1 MPAGRGRLEAVEIKH
16 IAKTTISKGGT
27 EDRDVVLGGPV
38 ADGAL
43 VVDLQAETA
52 DELAGCPA
60 EVLVAI
66 IIIVAITSM
75 LGVSVSVVGAS
86 VGVTLLLL
94 GKQAVQDRN
103 QPVLER
109 AVVVVWD
116 DEVADP
122 VHALFAQSRA
132 GHAEGA
138 EVRLGQAF
146 DEVFLDAAG
155 RRHDGGD
162 VLVLDEVAD
171 RLAQA
176 GRDQVRR
183 VAEEDCRFGA
193 GVGVTPC
200 LLDFAVNGWS
210 CIKHALYIIIS
221 IALFAIQSSIAC
233 NLPIPNSNKL
243 PNNTIITKTKL
254 THHIVHN
261 PHRIR
266 HRTGLEAHTRHPSNH
281 LLDRDGRTLVIV
293 KLDSTDGP
301 GVFGNGTRGFE
312 DCGGGGGGGSRM
324 GIVRFRFR
332 LI

>member
-1 MPAGRGRLEAVEIKH
+1 MPARRRCLETVKIKH
-16 IAKTTISKGGT
+16 IAKTTIGKGGT

-60 EVLVAI
+60 EVLIVII
-66 IIIVAITSM
+66 IIIVTITSM
-75 LGVSVSVVGAS
+75 LGVGVVGTS

-138 EVRLGQAF
+138 EVRLRQAL
-146 DEVFLDAAG
+146 DEVFLDAAS

-176 GRDQVRR
+176 GRDQVRC
-183 VAEEDCRFGA
+183 VAEKDCRFDA
-193 GVGVTPC
+193 GVGVAPC
-200 LLDFAVNGWS
+200 LLDFVVNGWS
-210 CIKHALYIIIS
+210 CIKYALYLIIS
-221 IALFAIQSSIAC
+221 IALFAIQSSITC

-243 PNNTIITKTKL
+243 PDNIIIPKTKL
-254 THHIVHN
+254 THHIIHN
-261 PHRIR
+261 PHRVR
-266 HRTGLEAHTRHPSNH
+266 HRTGLKAHTRHPGNH
-281 LLDRDGRTLVIV
+281 LLDRDGRSLVIV
-293 KLDSTDGP
+293 KVDPTDGP
-301 GVFGNGTRGFE
+301 SVFGNGTRGFE

-332 LI
+332 LIW